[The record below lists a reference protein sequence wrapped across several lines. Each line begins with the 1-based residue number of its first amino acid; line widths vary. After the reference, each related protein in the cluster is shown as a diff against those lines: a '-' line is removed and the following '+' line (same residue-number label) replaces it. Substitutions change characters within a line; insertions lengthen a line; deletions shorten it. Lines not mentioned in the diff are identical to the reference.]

1 MRGLLGKGGL
11 LLFDFGKLFLRI
23 FQLCFLGLQRG
34 GSLIDLTGQ
43 RLDLRGNSGFGLRN
57 ALGIG
62 NAFPADRRFPIF
74 APLGSRHNKYLQYK
88 IRKE

>member
-62 NAFPADRRFPIF
+62 NEIGRASCRERV
-74 APLGSRHNKYLQYK
+74 
-88 IRKE
+88 